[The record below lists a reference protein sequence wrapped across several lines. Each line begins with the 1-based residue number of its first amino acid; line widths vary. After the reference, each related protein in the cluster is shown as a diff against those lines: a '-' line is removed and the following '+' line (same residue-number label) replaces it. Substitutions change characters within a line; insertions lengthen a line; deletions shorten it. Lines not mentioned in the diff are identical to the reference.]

1 MSKWQEGVMLYAQ
14 ELKQDLKD
22 EGLEITIENLLN
34 GAKDWR
40 EYSYG
45 GNSCIFDW
53 EIAGRLATPSEIK
66 SRTREDGSL
75 NQMANANETWLD
87 VQARALY
94 QAATLVM
101 EGKV

>member
-1 MSKWQEGVMLYAQ
+1 MSKWQDGVMLYAQ

-22 EGLEITIENLLN
+22 EGLETTIENLLN
-34 GAKDWR
+34 GAKNWK

-53 EIAGRLATPSEIK
+53 EIAKRLATPSEIK
-66 SRTREDGSL
+66 SRTRKDGSF
-75 NQMANANETWLD
+75 NQMANVDETWLD